1 MNKSKALVNFYSTA
15 LEGKFPALGE
25 LLQIY
30 QHCSCHIGRQLLRYH
45 IVVQQKMCQETGN
58 DN

>member
-1 MNKSKALVNFYSTA
+1 MNKSKALVNFYSMA

-30 QHCSCHIGRQLLRYH
+30 QHCCCHIGRPCPRCH